1 MKVSLLTLGCRVN
14 QSESSIIEGTLKE
27 NGVTIVSLNDNPD
40 FCIVNTCA
48 VTAKGDYNSR
58 QLIRRAARSGA
69 KVIVTGCY
77 SQLKSDDV
85 KSMPGVFEVVDNASK
100 FDIVKIITSADLN
113 LCYGRHSRSR
123 PYLKIQDGCNLRCS
137 YCAVPLARG
146 KSRSILEEEVIEKVL
161 IIESCGYNEVVL
173 TGIHIGSYGRDLA
186 VKSQLNKLLK
196 RILRETR
203 IRRIRLSSLEIT
215 EVDEEFIEIIE
226 DQRICRHLHLPLQS
240 GSDAVLSVMR
250 RGYSSSE
257 FSQRLRAIA
266 GRINN
271 ISLGTDIIVGFP
283 GERDEDFKATLDLMR
298 SLPVSYMH
306 IFPFSVRSGTDASMM
321 KGQIDDLTVKIRAEK
336 LADLSRAQKRSYMKR
351 QINNPLDIILE
362 VSAGPGLY
370 MGTSGNYL
378 KVKVRAGAHEKG
390 NVVYVRPARVAGDI
404 LEADLMV

>member
-1 MKVSLLTLGCRVN
+1 MKISFLTLGCRVN
-14 QSESSIIEGTLKE
+14 QSESSVIEGTLKE
-27 NGVTIVSLNDNPD
+27 NGITIVSLKEKPD

-85 KSMPGVFEVVDNASK
+85 KSMPGVFEIVDNARK
-100 FDIVKIITSADLN
+100 FDIVKMITSEDVD

-123 PYLKIQDGCNLRCS
+123 PYLKIQDGCNRRCS

-146 KSRSILEEEVIEKVL
+146 KSRSIPEEEVIEKVL
-161 IIESCGYNEVVL
+161 IIESRGYNEVVL
-173 TGIHIGSYGRDLA
+173 TGIHIGSYGRDLT
-186 VKSQLNKLLK
+186 VKTNLKKLLK
-196 RILRETR
+196 RILSETR

-240 GSDAVLSVMR
+240 GSDNVLSVMR

-257 FSQRLRAIA
+257 FSHRLGAIA
-266 GRINN
+266 GRIDN

-283 GERDEDFKATLDLMR
+283 GERNEDFKATYDLMR
-298 SLPVSYMH
+298 TLPVSYMH
-306 IFPFSVRSGTDASMM
+306 IFPFSARSGTDASTM
-321 KGQIDDLTVKIRAEK
+321 KGQIDDLTIKTRLEK
-336 LADLSRAQKRSYMKR
+336 LANLNRIKKRLYMER
-351 QINNPLDIILE
+351 QIDNPLDVILE
-362 VSAGPGLY
+362 DSAGPGVY
-370 MGTSGNYL
+370 IGTSGNYL
-378 KVKVRAGAHEKG
+378 KVKARVGRHEKG
-390 NVVYVRPARVAGDI
+390 NVVYVRPARVAGDF
-404 LEADLMV
+404 LEADLIV

>member
-1 MKVSLLTLGCRVN
+1 MKISFLTLGCRVN
-14 QSESSIIEGTLKE
+14 QSESSVIEGTLKE
-27 NGVTIVSLNDNPD
+27 NGVTIVSLSENPD

-85 KSMPGVFEVVDNASK
+85 KSMPGVFEVIDNARK
-100 FDIVKIITSADLN
+100 FDIVKMITSVDVD

-123 PYLKIQDGCNLRCS
+123 PYLKIQDGCNHRCS
-137 YCAVPLARG
+137 YCAVPFARG
-146 KSRSILEEEVIEKVL
+146 KSRSIPEEEVIEKVQ
-161 IIESCGYNEVVL
+161 IIESRGYNEVVL
-173 TGIHIGSYGRDLA
+173 TGIHIGSYGRDLP
-186 VKSQLNKLLK
+186 VKSNLK
-196 RILRETR
+196 KVLKGILRETK

-226 DQRICRHLHLPLQS
+226 EERICRHLHLPLQS

-250 RGYSSSE
+250 RGYRSSE

-283 GERDEDFKATLDLMR
+283 GERDEDFKATFDLLR

-306 IFPFSVRSGTDASMM
+306 IFPFSVRSGTDASTM
-321 KGQIDDLTVKIRAEK
+321 KGQIDDLTIKIRAEK
-336 LADLSRAQKRSYMKR
+336 LADLNRVKKRSYMER
-351 QINNPLDIILE
+351 QINNPLDVILE
-362 VSAGPGLY
+362 DSLGSGVF
-370 MGTSGNYL
+370 MGTSGNY
-378 KVKVRAGAHEKG
+378 VKVRARVGGHERG
-390 NVVYVRPARVAGDI
+390 NVAYVRPARVAGDF